1 MKFYQYEISRQLNEN
16 DKRRRVR
23 VCKIFEEKRM
33 KNEKNQNYIWLN
45 RQSSYPNVEESE
57 TYAARLEPKKLN
69 RRTLYDSV
77 TVKNRELRATNARAF
92 IKIRRQVLLKENN
105 HLARIM
111 ADLHATEVPLS
122 FSIFLVYRISSG
134 QWRTS
139 WEILRQFAH
148 RVAPSRDTSR
158 RVASRHLVPSCR
170 DAIRL
175 YKRIFMPLYSIILIK

>member
-1 MKFYQYEISRQLNEN
+1 
-16 DKRRRVR
+16 
-23 VCKIFEEKRM
+23 
-33 KNEKNQNYIWLN
+33 
-45 RQSSYPNVEESE
+45 VEESE
-57 TYAARLEPKKLN
+57 TCAARLEPKKLN

-77 TVKNRELRATNARAF
+77 TVKNRKLRATNARAF

-122 FSIFLVYRISSG
+122 FSIFLVYGISSG

-148 RVAPSRDTSR
+148 RVAPSRDASR
-158 RVASRHLVPSCR
+158 RVASPRPRVHPIVSLCDSFVQADFYAAVFYNTDKVILLIWLEKTTILV
-170 DAIRL
+170 
-175 YKRIFMPLYSIILIK
+175 